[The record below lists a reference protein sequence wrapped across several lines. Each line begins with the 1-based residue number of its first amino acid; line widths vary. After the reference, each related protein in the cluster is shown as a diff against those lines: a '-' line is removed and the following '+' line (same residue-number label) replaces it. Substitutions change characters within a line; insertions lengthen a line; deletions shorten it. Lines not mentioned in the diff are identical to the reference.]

1 LYDFIEA
8 LDKDWKPSGRNV
20 VKNNKLHF
28 TRKSRIYSTNWFL
41 SLV

>member
-1 LYDFIEA
+1 LYGFIES

-28 TRKSRIYSTNWFL
+28 TRKSRIY
-41 SLV
+41 